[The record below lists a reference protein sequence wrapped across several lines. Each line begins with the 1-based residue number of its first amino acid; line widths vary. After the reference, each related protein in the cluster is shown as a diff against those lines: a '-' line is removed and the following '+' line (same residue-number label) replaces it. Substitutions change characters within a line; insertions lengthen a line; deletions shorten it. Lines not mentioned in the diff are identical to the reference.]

1 MRAIA
6 GARIARSA
14 PMIERVPSGRNI
26 GIMLAEPHLL
36 LCYDGSE
43 HAMEAIEFAGALFPP
58 RTRATVLY
66 GWEPAVLAVGGG
78 IVAAAIPPDIDERD
92 AARAM
97 GIAQDGAQ
105 RARSAGL
112 AAEARTERTT
122 ASTWRTIVDVADGE
136 YDVIVMG
143 TRGLTGVRSLLLG
156 SCSHQVT
163 QHATCPVL
171 IVPGA
176 ALGEARRGM
185 SRPNRRAAPPGI

>member
-1 MRAIA
+1 MPAD
-6 GARIARSA
+6 
-14 PMIERVPSGRNI
+14 
-26 GIMLAEPHLL
+26 PHLL

-43 HAMEAIEFAGALFPP
+43 QAMEAIEFAGALFP
-58 RTRATVLY
+58 RGTRATVLY
-66 GWEPAVLAVGGG
+66 AWEPAWEPAVLAVGGAIG
-78 IVAAAIPPDIDERD
+78 AAAIPPDNDERD
-92 AARAM
+92 VARAM
-97 GIAQDGAQ
+97 GIAEDGAQ

-112 AAEARTERTT
+112 AAEARIERTT
-122 ASTWRTIVDVADGE
+122 ATTWRTIVDVADGE

-156 SCSHQVT
+156 SSSHQVT

-185 SRPNRRAAPPGI
+185 SRANGRAAPSALGMYRRPLLRQEAEPRR

>member
-1 MRAIA
+1 MR
-6 GARIARSA
+6 
-14 PMIERVPSGRNI
+14 SGHSVAN
-26 GIMLAEPHLL
+26 MLADPHLL

-43 HAMEAIEFAGALFPP
+43 QAIEAIEFAGALFPP
-58 RTRATVLY
+58 GTRATVLY
-66 GWEPAVLAVGGG
+66 AWEPEVLAVGGAIG
-78 IVAAAIPPDIDERD
+78 AVAIPPDNDERD
-92 AARAM
+92 AARVM
-97 GIAQDGAQ
+97 GIAEDGAQ

-112 AAEARTERTT
+112 AAQARIEHTT

-156 SCSHQVT
+156 SSSHQVT

-185 SRPNRRAAPPGI
+185 SRANGHAAPPAI

>member
-1 MRAIA
+1 
-6 GARIARSA
+6 
-14 PMIERVPSGRNI
+14 
-26 GIMLAEPHLL
+26 MLADPHLL
-36 LCYDGSE
+36 LCYDGSKQ
-43 HAMEAIEFAGALFPP
+43 AVEAIEFAGALFP
-58 RTRATVLY
+58 RGTRATVLY
-66 GWEPAVLAVGGG
+66 AWEPDVLAVGGSIG
-78 IVAAAIPPDIDERD
+78 AVAIPPDNDERD
-92 AARAM
+92 AAGVM
-97 GIAQDGAQ
+97 GIAEDGAQ

-112 AAEARTERTT
+112 AAEARIERTA

-156 SCSHQVT
+156 SSSHQVT

-185 SRPNRRAAPPGI
+185 SRANGHAAPPAI